1 LTLYFNSE
9 VKFMPAKVQS
19 IPSLAPKFPLA
30 ILCVEDNP
38 VHAELCL
45 EILSGAEFDLTAEVV
60 ATREEF
66 VAKLRTGVFD
76 IVLSDYHLGSW
87 TGLEA
92 LDAMQE
98 MGLDIPFLLMTSA
111 LEERTAIECTRRGIT
126 DYVIKSRIDQLPAA
140 IHQAL
145 EQRAARVERERA
157 ELSLAKAETKLR
169 ELAEY
174 IPNAVFIDRGSKCTY
189 VNSAAEAITGYSRIE
204 LVRNGFWSLIP
215 ESSKSSAE
223 GQRRHARRSDEPVRC
238 RTQIA
243 TRWGSERPVEFTIK
257 ALEIAGARAELI
269 TVVPIVQ
276 PHPMSVV
283 PESLRGGVS
292 AS

>member
-1 LTLYFNSE
+1 
-9 VKFMPAKVQS
+9 MPSKVQS

-30 ILCVEDNP
+30 ILLVEDNP

-45 EILSGAEFDLTAEVV
+45 EVLSGAEFDLSCEQV

-66 VAKLRTGVFD
+66 VAKLRSGVYD
-76 IVLSDYHLGSW
+76 IVLSDYHLGAW

-111 LEERTAIECTRRGIT
+111 LEERTAVECTRRGIT
-126 DYVIKSRIDQLPAA
+126 DYVIKSRLELLPAA

-157 ELSLAKAETKLR
+157 ELSLARAESKLR

-189 VNSAAEAITGYSRIE
+189 VNSAAEAITGFSRLE

-215 ESSKSSAE
+215 EESKSSAE
-223 GQRRHARRSDEPVRC
+223 GQRRHARRTEEPVRC
-238 RTQIA
+238 RTRIA
-243 TRWGSERPVEFTIK
+243 TRWGSARSVEFTIK
-257 ALEIAGARAELI
+257 TLEIAGARAELI
-269 TVVPIVQ
+269 TVVPIVEARAA
-276 PHPMSVV
+276 SIV
-283 PESLRGGVS
+283 PESLRVGMS

>member
-1 LTLYFNSE
+1 
-9 VKFMPAKVQS
+9 MPSKVQS

-30 ILCVEDNP
+30 ILLVEDNP

-45 EILSGAEFDLTAEVV
+45 EVLSGAEFDLTAEHV
-60 ATREEF
+60 ATHDEF
-66 VAKLRTGVFD
+66 VGKLRTGAYD
-76 IVLSDYHLGSW
+76 IVLSDYHLGTW

-92 LDAMQE
+92 LDAMHE

-111 LEERTAIECTRRGIT
+111 LEERTAVECTRRGIT
-126 DYVIKSRIDQLPAA
+126 DYVLKSRLDQLPAA

-157 ELSLAKAETKLR
+157 ELSMARAESKFR

-204 LVRNGFWSLIP
+204 LASNGFWSLIP
-215 ESSKSSAE
+215 EQCKSSAE
-223 GQRRHARRSDEPVRC
+223 GQRRHARRTEETVRC

-243 TRWGSERPVEFTIK
+243 TRWGSERSVEFTIK

-269 TVVPIVQ
+269 TVVPVVQ
-276 PHPMSVV
+276 PHSAPAVA
-283 PESLRGGVS
+283 ENARAGIS